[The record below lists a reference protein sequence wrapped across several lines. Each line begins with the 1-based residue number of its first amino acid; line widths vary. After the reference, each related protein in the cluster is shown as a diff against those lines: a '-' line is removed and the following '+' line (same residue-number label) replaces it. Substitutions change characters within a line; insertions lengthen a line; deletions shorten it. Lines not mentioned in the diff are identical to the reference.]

1 MTTTPRPAITPQ
13 LVIGV
18 CIMSVGVILTLD
30 VAGLLSA
37 RELLRYW
44 PVALIAT
51 GGVTVAQA
59 QDRTRLMGGVLQL
72 FFGSWLLLTML
83 HVLPSRS
90 WRLFWPMLL
99 VLAGAMVIAHTFRRK
114 DEGPRGDPRETVNLL
129 SVLGGSNRAS
139 TANPFRG
146 GELFSILGGGR
157 LDLRRAVIPP
167 GEQAVMDV
175 FSMMGGYELL
185 VPETWAIEDRTLP
198 ILGGVGNETRTPEQP
213 SPPTLVLRGVLFMGG
228 LGIRN

>member
-1 MTTTPRPAITPQ
+1 MTTTPRPALTPQ

-18 CIMSVGVILTLD
+18 CIMSVGVLLTLD
-30 VAGLLSA
+30 VAGLLKA
-37 RELLRYW
+37 RDLLRYW
-44 PVALIAT
+44 PVALIAV
-51 GGVTVAQA
+51 GAVSAAQA
-59 QDRTRLMGGVLQL
+59 QDRSRFVGGVLQM
-72 FFGSWLLLTML
+72 FFGTWLLLTML
-83 HVLPSRS
+83 HVLPGRS

-99 VLAGAMVIAHTFRRK
+99 ILAGGMVVAHTFRRK
-114 DEGPRGDPRETVNLL
+114 DEGPRGDPRETLNLV
-129 SVLGGSNRAS
+129 SILGGGNRAS

-146 GELFSILGGGR
+146 GELFSLLGGGR

-167 GEQAVMDV
+167 GEIATIDI

-185 VPETWAIEDRTLP
+185 VPEAWAIEDRTLP
-198 ILGGVGNETRTPEQP
+198 IMGGVGDETRTPTQL

>member
-18 CIMSVGVILTLD
+18 CIMSAGVLLTLD
-30 VAGLLSA
+30 VLGLLRA
-37 RELLRYW
+37 RDLLRYW
-44 PVALIAT
+44 PVALIAI
-51 GGVTVAQA
+51 GAVTAAQA
-59 QDRTRLMGGVLQL
+59 QDRARFIGGVLQM
-72 FFGSWLLLTML
+72 FFGTWLLLTML

-90 WRLFWPMLL
+90 WRLFWPLL
-99 VLAGAMVIAHTFRRK
+99 LMVAGAMVVAHTFRRK
-114 DEGPRGDPRETVNLL
+114 GEDPRGDPRETINLL
-129 SVLGGSNRAS
+129 SVLGGGNRTS

-167 GEQAVMDV
+167 GEQAVIDV

-185 VPETWAIEDRTLP
+185 VPEAWAIDDRTMP
-198 ILGGVGNETRTPEQP
+198 IMGGVGDETRTPAQA